1 MYLLKDIK
9 NNKNYVYT
17 NESINDCLN
26 YLKEQTNLNLQLQK
40 INEQNYNIY
49 NVIEK
54 QGCCPCEDIIESGE
68 TCFCPSKFAEKY
80 ECDPLELLE
89 EATEILARKE
99 SLDYLLEAKLLFQ
112 EEIEFKVEHDN
123 S

>member
-1 MYLLKDIK
+1 MKEIFITKDSEGVDLILF
-9 NNKNYVYT
+9 
-17 NESINDCLN
+17 CL
-26 YLKEQTNLNLQLQK
+26 
-40 INEQNYNIY
+40 

-54 QGCCPCEDIIESGE
+54 QGCCPCKDIIESGE
-68 TCFCPSKFAEKY
+68 NCSCPSKFAEKY
-80 ECDPLELLE
+80 ECDPLELIE

-99 SLDYLLEAKLLFQ
+99 SLDYLLEAKLLLQ